1 MKILKT
7 SDYRAGK
14 WKQSFW
20 EQNFHCCGAKS
31 WDFMR
36 VFLEKLMIAA

>member
-1 MKILKT
+1 MEIEFL
-7 SDYRAGK
+7 
-14 WKQSFW
+14 